1 MRTLLMLLILLVS
14 LPQEKPQQK
23 HIIEVISINGAINPV
38 VTDYIQEGINRA
50 EEENAECL
58 IIHLN
63 TPGGLLKSTRMIVS
77 SFFASEV
84 PVVVYVYPSGSQAAS
99 AGVFI
104 TLAANIAV
112 MSPGTN
118 IGAAHPVMMSEGG
131 DANRKDSLDIMMEK
145 ATNDAAAFMRSIA
158 EKRNRNINWA
168 EKAVRQSV
176 SLTETEALKENVIN
190 FIAKNMDKLIAELD
204 NREVETADGKK
215 TIHTKGALIHVTEM
229 SAVQKFLDIISDP
242 NFAYILM
249 MLGIYGLLF
258 ELYNPGSILPGI
270 VGVIALILAFYSF
283 HSLPVNVAGFA
294 LIIFSVILFIAEIKI
309 VSHGL
314 LAAGGIISFLIGSLM
329 LINTN
334 VPFAVIQISLSVII
348 TVTALT
354 ALFFIF
360 ALGKGIAAQR
370 LKPTT
375 GSEGLVNE
383 TGIALSNFTA
393 VANGQIMLHGEIW
406 NAKSLDE
413 EIKEGDEVF
422 VVGRKDLMVTIKK
435 TKSVVL

>member
-1 MRTLLMLLILLVS
+1 MKTLLMLMILLVTF
-14 LPQEKPQQK
+14 PQEKPQSK
-23 HIIEVISINGAINPV
+23 HIVEIISIDGAINPV

-50 EEENAECL
+50 EEANAECL
-58 IIHLN
+58 IVQLN
-63 TPGGLLKSTRMIVS
+63 TPGGLLKSTRIIVS
-77 SFFASEV
+77 SFFSSKV

-158 EKRNRNINWA
+158 EKRNRNIDWA
-168 EKAVRQSV
+168 EKSVRQSV

-190 FIAKNMDKLIAELD
+190 FIAKNRDSLLAQIDGA
-204 NREVETADGKK
+204 EVETSAGKK
-215 TIHTKGALIHVTEM
+215 TIHTKDAAIHVTEM
-229 SAVQKFLDIISDP
+229 SAIQKFLDIISDP

-270 VGVIALILAFYSF
+270 VGVISLILAFYSF

-294 LIIFSVILFIAEIKI
+294 LIIFAVILFIAEIKI

-334 VPFAVIQISLSVII
+334 VPFAFIQISLSVII
-348 TVTALT
+348 TVTVLT

-383 TGIALSNFTA
+383 TGTALSNFLA
-393 VANGQIMLHGEIW
+393 GSSGQIMLHGEIW

-413 EIKEGDEVF
+413 EINEGEEVA
-422 VVGRKDLMVTIKK
+422 VIGRKDLMVIVRKV
-435 TKSVVL
+435 KSG